1 MDSAGSRRV
10 SAEDGVVIMVVVA
23 IASLMLGV
31 MIGIMVGATAVIGKD
46 KDIPE

>member
-1 MDSAGSRRV
+1 M
-10 SAEDGVVIMVVVA
+10 IMVVVA